1 MAQNFERF
9 TEIQAEKYSKKL
21 GELARKYAPSNHI
34 KKSIKNYWRKS
45 SGKYVLTASAGPT
58 AEGDARARELG
69 SGIHAKVGPKNKY
82 PILPRRGK
90 YLVFPWD
97 KAYPEIPRTADGRV
111 LLKKVNHPGV
121 EAANAG
127 QGYLSPAAKDVIQE
141 LKDKFAIE
149 ARAYIIADLKEA
161 TRTQNA

>member
-9 TEIQAEKYSKKL
+9 TEIQSEKYATKL

-34 KKSIKNYWRKS
+34 KKSIKKGWRKS
-45 SGKYVLTASAGPT
+45 SGKYVIYVSAGPT

-69 SGIHAKVGPKNKY
+69 SGIHAKVGAKNKI

-141 LKDKFAIE
+141 LKNKFAIE
-149 ARAYIIADLKEA
+149 AKAYIIADLRAGAK
-161 TRTQNA
+161 TQNA